1 MNLQEEM
8 VLLLDC
14 YDKEVVRLIC
24 NKYGFTQLDALRKFI
39 FSETYRMLRNPELAM
54 WDFSA
59 IAIFDMWESEQ
70 ITGDPRNSLYIR
82 RD

>member
-8 VLLLDC
+8 VLLLDR

-59 IAIFDMWESEQ
+59 IGIFDMWESEQ